1 MKNRR
6 AAVLLVALT
15 LGSNDKAYAQVAGG
29 QLVDVDVGMTSFAA
43 VQQYSPA
50 DRFRSEQ
57 MEVPG
62 NISVVPEYRL
72 KLEMM
77 LANSASFRR
86 QCVRIAN
93 EPFLMVHLRHVPGRL
108 AGRVRGISYISRSP
122 AGRIVAHVVL
132 PHATLQPLDED
143 IEMIAHEFE
152 HIIEQLDEVDLAKK
166 ARRADSGVH
175 TIDPARSVFETRRA
189 FQVGRRVLEEVRQS
203 TDEGN

>member
-1 MKNRR
+1 MKTRC
-6 AAVLLVALT
+6 AAVLLVGLALG
-15 LGSNDKAYAQVAGG
+15 LNDSAYAQAAGG
-29 QLVDVDVGMTSFAA
+29 QLANVDVRRTSFAA
-43 VQQYSPA
+43 VQRYSPA

-62 NISVVPEYRL
+62 NISVAPEYRL

-77 LANSASFRR
+77 LANSASFRQ

-93 EPFLMVHLRHVPGRL
+93 EPFLMVHLRYVPGRL
-108 AGRVRGISYISRSP
+108 GGRVRGISHISRSP
-122 AGRIVAHVVL
+122 AGRIVAHVAL
-132 PHATLQPLDED
+132 PHATLHPFDDD

-166 ARRADSGVH
+166 AQRGDSGVH

-189 FQVGRRVLEEVRQS
+189 FQVGRRVLEEVRKS
-203 TDEGN
+203 TNEGS